1 MTKTILTVLSAAPL
15 FLACGL
21 YVILAGNDAWGET
34 AGSKESMAATLHAL
48 QEQET
53 SLAAQLKSVQ
63 DRLKTL
69 EQQATLALPTPLPS
83 PSIRYYATTPG
94 TVTPPA
100 PYQPQTPPGTN
111 VYTDI
116 TCRPKLALD
125 YAPAGAG
132 TRTNPTYEPAPT
144 KAYLDDL
151 PSIAS
156 TDKFHLFGNRE
167 RTYCNSLSPV
177 TRLLLENLAFAVNDS
192 YTNTAGSN
200 LGGGVPVTQTAGNT
214 YQVGIGYWQKP
225 IAKQI
230 RSLFWDD
237 PRKPYAVSEQGK
249 IWEDFF
255 FNALQLNAGI
265 SYGKTLTLKSGGGS
279 ASSVVET
286 LNSRPAYVVG
296 LTYSLD
302 VERAYIQLTHL
313 GQDIRTTDQGYYY
326 RPCGANFWNP
336 TDAQMQEILSG
347 CQPNV
352 D

>member
-1 MTKTILTVLSAAPL
+1 MTKTILTALIAGTALSLGSAARSETPRPREST
-15 FLACGL
+15 AA
-21 YVILAGNDAWGET
+21 ILHN
-34 AGSKESMAATLHAL
+34 L

-53 SLAAQLKSVQ
+53 FLATQLKSVQ
-63 DRLKTL
+63 GRLKTL
-69 EQQATLALPTPLPS
+69 EEQAALAVPSPAPSPVIKYYTAPTP
-83 PSIRYYATTPG
+83 
-94 TVTPPA
+94 VTPPA
-100 PYQPQTPPGTN
+100 PYQPQTPPASN

-125 YAPAGAG
+125 YAPAMAGA
-132 TRTNPTYEPAPT
+132 RTNPTYEPAPT

-151 PSIAS
+151 PSIAK
-156 TDKFHLFGNRE
+156 TDTFHLFGERE

-237 PRKPYAVSEQGK
+237 PRKPYAVTEQGK

-296 LTYSLD
+296 LTYTLD
-302 VERAYIQLTHL
+302 VEKAYIQLTHL
-313 GQDIRTTDQGYYY
+313 HEDIRTTDQGYYY
-326 RPCGANFWNP
+326 TPCGPDFWNP
-336 TDAQMQEILSG
+336 TNAQMKEILSG
-347 CQPNV
+347 CGPNV
-352 D
+352 H